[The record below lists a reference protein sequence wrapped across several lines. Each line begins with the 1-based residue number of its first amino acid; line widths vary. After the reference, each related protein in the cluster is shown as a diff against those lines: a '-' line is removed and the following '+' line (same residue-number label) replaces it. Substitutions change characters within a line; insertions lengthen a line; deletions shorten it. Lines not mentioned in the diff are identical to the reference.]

1 MRNLDINEHLQQK
14 EYDDNIFY
22 NEMIYAKVN
31 EGNHDLVLQFL
42 RRVPNTDRKGNAK
55 CFLLFLLLLLLSS

>member
-22 NEMIYAKVN
+22 NDFIYAKVN
-31 EGNHDLVLQFL
+31 EGDHDLVLQFL
-42 RRVPNTDRKGNAK
+42 RRVPNTDRKGNVK
-55 CFLLFLLLLLLSS
+55 C